1 MVSPEKQG
9 GRPTILVAEDDTGLR
24 DIVVEILEASGYDVV
39 PADDGR
45 QAIEYL
51 SSTDE
56 APAAVLLDLMMPICS
71 GWDCLRA
78 MRADDRLAYIPVV
91 VMSELEMSELE
102 RAPAGA
108 DLFLRKPFRVD
119 ELLETIDHFAHPHNP
134 SGNGT
139 SFS

>member
-1 MVSPEKQG
+1 MVSLEKRD

-51 SSTDE
+51 SSADE

-78 MRADDRLAYIPVV
+78 RKADDRLAYIPVV

-108 DLFLRKPFRVD
+108 DLFLRKPFHVD
-119 ELLETIDHFAHPHNP
+119 ELIDTIDHFAHTGARGPRL
-134 SGNGT
+134 S
-139 SFS
+139 

>member
-1 MVSPEKQG
+1 MVSSEKQD

-51 SSTDE
+51 ASADE
-56 APAAVLLDLMMPICS
+56 VPAAVLLDLMMPICS
-71 GWDCLRA
+71 GWECLRA
-78 MRADDRLAYIPVV
+78 MKADDRLAYIPVV

-102 RAPAGA
+102 RAPSGA
-108 DLFLRKPFRVD
+108 DLFLRKPFHVD
-119 ELLETIDHFAHPHNP
+119 ELLDTIDHFAHTG
-134 SGNGT
+134 SRGGG
-139 SFS
+139 SRLS

>member
-1 MVSPEKQG
+1 MVSPDKQD

-51 SSTDE
+51 ASTNE

-71 GWDCLRA
+71 GWECLRA
-78 MRADDRLAYIPVV
+78 MKADDRLAYIPVV

-102 RAPAGA
+102 HAPAGA
-108 DLFLRKPFRVD
+108 DLFLRKPFHVD
-119 ELLETIDHFAHPHNP
+119 ELVDTIDHFARTG
-134 SGNGT
+134 SRGGRWRL
-139 SFS
+139 S